1 MGNDTFGERNKRQKE
16 EEEKLIIKPI
26 PVTNEEKLDISEGVE
41 DENEDIEKEA
51 KKKFSDVFE
60 ERKKIKSNDDEK
72 IIIKPKV
79 GISTQNQEKDG
90 EESDESEEEEDED
103 KQSKIET
110 KKKLSIND
118 LRSSMKVKLNIQQEN
133 NIPKRKKKDN
143 SSDDIKD
150 ELTFDDF
157 PEISKPTNEPKK
169 KKIADEF
176 HEKVKI
182 EQVQDDK
189 LIIRTLPELITDNER
204 EMNLENEDP
213 KNNKRIN
220 DTFGER
226 NKRQKDEEEKLII
239 KPIPVTIEEKSNVSE
254 GVEHENEIIEKEA
267 KKKVSDVFD
276 ERKKIKS
283 NDDEKI
289 MIKPKVGISTQNQEK
304 DNEESSE
311 TEEEEDEEKQSKI
324 KTKKKL
330 SINDLRSSMK
340 VKLNIQQENNIPKR
354 KKKDN
359 SSDDIK
365 DELTFDDFPEIS
377 DPINELKKKKI
388 SDEFHEKVKIEQV
401 QDEKLIIRTLPE
413 LMTDN
418 EREMNLE

>member
-1 MGNDTFGERNKRQKE
+1 MGNEDPKNSKRINDTFGERNKRQKE

-26 PVTNEEKLDISEGVE
+26 PVT
-41 DENEDIEKEA
+41 IEK
-51 KKKFSDVFE
+51 
-60 ERKKIKSNDDEK
+60 
-72 IIIKPKV
+72 
-79 GISTQNQEKDG
+79 
-90 EESDESEEEEDED
+90 
-103 KQSKIET
+103 
-110 KKKLSIND
+110 
-118 LRSSMKVKLNIQQEN
+118 
-133 NIPKRKKKDN
+133 
-143 SSDDIKD
+143 
-150 ELTFDDF
+150 
-157 PEISKPTNEPKK
+157 
-169 KKIADEF
+169 
-176 HEKVKI
+176 
-182 EQVQDDK
+182 
-189 LIIRTLPELITDNER
+189 
-204 EMNLENEDP
+204 
-213 KNNKRIN
+213 
-220 DTFGER
+220 
-226 NKRQKDEEEKLII
+226 
-239 KPIPVTIEEKSNVSE
+239 KSNVFDS
-254 GVEHENEIIEKEA
+254 VEDENEIIEKEA
-267 KKKVSDVFD
+267 KKKVSDVFE

-283 NDDEKI
+283 ENDEKI
-289 MIKPKVGISTQNQEK
+289 IIKPKVGISTQNQEK

-388 SDEFHEKVKIEQV
+388 SDEFHEKVKFEQV

-418 EREMNLE
+418 EREMNLENEDPKNSKRINDTFGERNKRQKEEEGKLIIKPIPVTIEKKSNVFDSVEDENEIIEKEAKKKISDVFEERKK

>member
-1 MGNDTFGERNKRQKE
+1 MG
-16 EEEKLIIKPI
+16 
-26 PVTNEEKLDISEGVE
+26 
-41 DENEDIEKEA
+41 
-51 KKKFSDVFE
+51 
-60 ERKKIKSNDDEK
+60 
-72 IIIKPKV
+72 
-79 GISTQNQEKDG
+79 
-90 EESDESEEEEDED
+90 SEEEEDED

-133 NIPKRKKKDN
+133 NISKRKKKDN
-143 SSDDIKD
+143 SSDEIKD

-157 PEISKPTNEPKK
+157 PEISDPINELKK

-182 EQVQDDK
+182 EQVRDEK
-189 LIIRTLPELITDNER
+189 LIIRTLPELMTDNER

-213 KNNKRIN
+213 KNSKRIN

-226 NKRQKDEEEKLII
+226 NKRQKEEEEKLII
-239 KPIPVTIEEKSNVSE
+239 KPIPVTNEEKLNIPE
-254 GVEHENEIIEKEA
+254 GVEDENEDIEKEA
-267 KKKVSDVFD
+267 KKKVSDVFE

-289 MIKPKVGISTQNQEK
+289 IIKPEVGISTQNQKK
-304 DNEESSE
+304 DGEESDES
-311 TEEEEDEEKQSKI
+311 EEEENEDKQSKI
-324 KTKKKL
+324 ETKKKL

-340 VKLNIQQENNIPKR
+340 VKLNIQQENNTPKR

-359 SSDDIK
+359 STDDIK

-377 DPINELKKKKI
+377 KPTKEPNKKKI
-388 SDEFHEKVKIEQV
+388 ADEFHEKVKIEQV
-401 QDEKLIIRTLPE
+401 QNEKLIIQTLPE
-413 LMTDN
+413 LMTIN
-418 EREMNLE
+418 EPEMNLENEDP